1 MAKMRLDGKVA
12 AITGAARG
20 IGLETARA
28 CAAAGMRVA
37 LADLSAEGATEAAGA
52 VSSTAR
58 GYEVD
63 VRDRDSF
70 SSFLDRAE
78 EDLDALDVLV
88 NNAGVFFL
96 GPFGEESPEHTE
108 RMVAVNLGGV
118 LTGSQLAVERF
129 ERSGGGHIV
138 NIASSAGQI
147 APPGGATYAAT
158 KHAVV
163 GFTRALRGEVRDAGI
178 RTTIVMPGIIKTEM
192 IGGFAKTRG
201 TRIIEPKAV
210 ADGIVEA
217 LRRGKEEI
225 FVPRELGPMARV
237 ATALPPKAQ
246 TALLGALGA
255 DKVMVDANHAARS
268 AYEERAGS
276 E

>member
-1 MAKMRLDGKVA
+1 MTELRLDGKVV

-20 IGLETARA
+20 IGFETAKA
-28 CAAAGMRVA
+28 CAAAGMKVA
-37 LADLSAEGATEAAGA
+37 LGDLDQTQAADAAAKVASSAG
-52 VSSTAR
+52 

-63 VRDRDSF
+63 VRDRGSF
-70 SSFLDRAE
+70 IRFLDAAE
-78 EDLDALDVLV
+78 EDLGALDVLV

-96 GPFGEESPEHTE
+96 GPFAEESPEHTE
-108 RMVAVNLGGV
+108 RMLAVNLGGV
-118 LTGSQLAVERF
+118 LCGSQLAVERF
-129 ERSGGGHIV
+129 GRSGGGHIV

-201 TRIIEPKAV
+201 TRIIEPDAV
-210 ADGIVEA
+210 ADGIVDA
-217 LRRGKEEI
+217 LRKGKQEI

-237 ATALPPKAQ
+237 MTALPPKPQ

-255 DKVMVDANHAARS
+255 DKVMVDADHSARS
-268 AYEERAGS
+268 SYEKRAES